1 MTAAMFP
8 HPLDRYRLIQRIA
21 RLGRATYA
29 QRRGSDEHDLQAVVA
44 RRAMVS
50 PAIIANIENL
60 EKCVADPARKP
71 SRERFLKV
79 LAWGLE
85 LPRDEIEAL
94 LWLFGEGPLTDRD
107 TKHYLGYLSDAK
119 RQPSTGLTPDALR
132 RIVLR
137 QIRAVIDHAMP
148 ASGSHTAA
156 MTVYMATAEGRLAS
170 ERQLLELERCPGQRL
185 RAAQLPSLVN
195 FPPAVHDDQA
205 FVDRLLAH
213 DTIRMTAAQRKQ
225 GRDIFRERMSAF
237 AESLARYGGRTII
250 EKPSLVWY
258 VTARDE
264 GKARKW
270 RRPPERRWEH
280 VAGLIRLLDQPHF
293 QVGLVEAEAASE
305 LEISLK
311 TTERVMLRS
320 ADHRELW
327 EVNPQWGPRFFAS
340 EDETTVL
347 QFYHDFECAW
357 DRLEAPDRDKAA
369 IQRKL
374 HALVTGAQAGRPD
387 TELLALLRGV

>member
-1 MTAAMFP
+1 MATSMFP

-21 RLGRATYA
+21 RLGRGTYA
-29 QRRGSDEHDLQAVVA
+29 VRRRSDEHDLQSVVA
-44 RRAMVS
+44 RRATVS
-50 PAIIANIENL
+50 PTIVANIENL
-60 EKCVADPARKP
+60 ERCVADPARKP
-71 SRERFLKV
+71 SRERLLKV
-79 LAWGLE
+79 LTWGLE

-94 LWLFGEGPLTDRD
+94 LWLFGETPLSERD
-107 TKHYLGYLSDAK
+107 CKHYLGYLADAE
-119 RQPSTGLTPDALR
+119 RWRTVDTTPEALR
-132 RIVLR
+132 QIVLR
-137 QIRAVIDHAMP
+137 QLRAVIAHAVP

-156 MTVYMATAEGRLAS
+156 LTVYMATAEGRLAS

-185 RAAQLPSLVN
+185 RSAQLPSIVN
-195 FPPAVHDDQA
+195 FPREIHRDRA

-213 DTIRMTAAQRKQ
+213 DTIRMTEAQQRL
-225 GRDIFRERMSAF
+225 GREIYRERMLAF
-237 AESLARYGGRTII
+237 EESLAIYGGRTII

-270 RRPPERRWEH
+270 RRPLERRWEH
-280 VAGLIRLLDQPHF
+280 VEGLIRLLDQPHF

-311 TTERVMLRS
+311 TTEKVMLRS

-340 EDETTVL
+340 DDATTVL
-347 QFYHDFECAW
+347 QFYYDFECAW
-357 DRLEAPDRDKAA
+357 DRLEAIDRDKAT

-374 HALVTGAQAGRPD
+374 YALVRGARAGRPD
-387 TELLALLRGV
+387 SELQALLREP